1 MLARRALPQ
10 AKLGAT
16 NVSVFT
22 KRTTKTVRTAAFRLL
37 PAPLWSLALKRP
49 KGDGPKRRFMG
60 SCLGPITITRP

>member
-22 KRTTKTVRTAAFRLL
+22 KRTTKGPCKNNFGFWRERRL
-37 PAPLWSLALKRP
+37 A
-49 KGDGPKRRFMG
+49 
-60 SCLGPITITRP
+60 CCEE